1 MLPIILALAGGY
13 LIVDSQKDKLKFED
27 GGKVESMSDL
37 SEEFQNWCDD
47 NDFPQMSADEL
58 LVEESIKKTPTQ
70 KEYLREFIKR
80 WDNAAE
86 KMADGGKMAKGGVME
101 LSANMQDVLDEMKEK
116 YNADDYDLDVD
127 KQEVYFV
134 DGIGKEI
141 KGSRISVKKIMADGG
156 KMAKGG
162 MSDRYSTEV
171 GDEVIAIIKNRKEV
185 NGYPVYARVSGNAPI
200 TVGVFPTKEKAM
212 AKAKQLE
219 KNNKMADGGKMAKG
233 GELVPYI
240 IWVSKDGDKR
250 ELFGTYK
257 SQRAAEMA
265 MKKLWDSSDYAEM
278 GNKPK
283 SKYEKEGLY

>member
-156 KMAKGG
+156 EVDETRIGKNVFKGNTFKTEEEAK
-162 MSDRYSTEV
+162 RF
-171 GDEVIAIIKNRKEV
+171 IKAGKPFLR
-185 NGYPVYARVSGNAPI
+185 
-200 TVGVFPTKEKAM
+200 
-212 AKAKQLE
+212 KQLKEGNWVLVYNGEEYYIAE
-219 KNNKMADGGKMAKG
+219 KKMADGGKMAKG
-233 GELVPYI
+233 GVTKSSI
-240 IWVSKDGDKR
+240 IRTLTSDKNQYFLQKDKDGYILLISPKGALNSTFHQKFNVEDLGN
-250 ELFGTYK
+250 EGT
-257 SQRAAEMA
+257 R
-265 MKKLWDSSDYAEM
+265 MKYRLTKM
-278 GNKPK
+278 
-283 SKYEKEGLY
+283 